1 MTPKTN
7 WQPGQPL
14 PTYADRATA
23 AAIITHHFFPIS
35 HRTIE
40 KWPLT
45 VRRPNKTCVYR
56 VEELLTL
63 AERKLAEAHAY
74 KQAEG

>member
-1 MTPKTN
+1 MAPKSN
-7 WQPGQPL
+7 WQPGEPL
-14 PTYADRATA
+14 PAYADRPTA
-23 AAIITHHFFPIS
+23 AAIVTHHCFPIS

-45 VRRPNKTCVYR
+45 VRRPNKTCVYS
-56 VEELLTL
+56 VDEVLEV
-63 AERKLAEAHAY
+63 AERKLAEAYAY